1 MRSMATGCAMPN
13 FMTHRHVAHSVDEM
27 FSLVAD
33 VERYPKFLPFCQ
45 GLAIRSRRV
54 RDDVELLTT
63 DMTVAHLMFRETF
76 RSSVTL
82 DRANMR
88 ILMAAA
94 GGSLRRLDGRWIFR
108 DGSSGGCEV
117 GFSISYE
124 LASRA
129 LAVVLGPMLKAA
141 FSNFVQAFERR
152 AAAVYGRTRHLPCAP
167 SVQPGLPSAGT
178 ARAHVASRSPAK
190 LHQRTQSDRVIR

>member
-1 MRSMATGCAMPN
+1 MPD
-13 FMTHRHVAHSVDEM
+13 FLTHRHVAHSVDEM

-33 VERYPKFLPFCQ
+33 VERYPEFLPFCQ

-76 RSSVTL
+76 RSFVTL
-82 DRANMR
+82 DRANTR
-88 ILMAAA
+88 ILIAADD
-94 GGSLRRLDGRWIFR
+94 GPLRRLDGRWTFR
-108 DGSSGGCEV
+108 AGNSGGCEV
-117 GFSISYE
+117 GFSMSYE

-129 LAVVLGPMLKAA
+129 LAVMMGPMLKAA

-152 AAAVYGRTRHLPCAP
+152 AAAVYARTRHLPCAP
-167 SVQPGLPSAGT
+167 SLQLDQPAQLLPM
-178 ARAHVASRSPAK
+178 
-190 LHQRTQSDRVIR
+190 LQQRLVTRID